1 MKPLDR
7 SEKLAK
13 ALKGWMSKYSPFP
26 AVQRDALTFQLKP
39 VSATK
44 TGFRVTASQV
54 RRQSIS
60 SDRRHAKALEASL
73 PTLAPIHST
82 AHPQQ
87 ASGGRTLST
96 AKAIGLWDLWS
107 RRVNPEMVRCA
118 GYCPPSHVCQ
128 PRDCLGEGR
137 LLCPA
142 MHLSDCVQE
151 HKHGARRGNHH
162 SGAGHPAARAR
173 GAAARARGAAAPSR
187 GHRQSQVSTADRLL
201 GREPGWGWIMAER

>member
-1 MKPLDR
+1 
-7 SEKLAK
+7 
-13 ALKGWMSKYSPFP
+13 MSKYSPFP
-26 AVQRDALTFQLKP
+26 AVQRDALITLQLKP

-73 PTLAPIHST
+73 PTWAPIHSS

-118 GYCPPSHVCQ
+118 GYCPPSPVCQ

-137 LLCPA
+137 LLCP
-142 MHLSDCVQE
+142 CEQQ
-151 HKHGARRGNHH
+151 HGRSGGSQSIPRG
-162 SGAGHPAARAR
+162 
-173 GAAARARGAAAPSR
+173 
-187 GHRQSQVSTADRLL
+187 L
-201 GREPGWGWIMAER
+201 